1 MSTGKHFSALC
12 ALVLALALAVTVL
25 FMNGEALGIRVIRD
39 EDSETNEDSQYFTS
53 NDQNTAWTA
62 ATTIT
67 LSGDTA
73 TAGGSGAYA
82 SGGSVTIAS
91 AGYYDVTGTLT
102 DGSLIVDAGKNAKV
116 FLRLNG
122 VTITCSDDA
131 AIRVNQADKVF
142 LSLAEGT
149 ENTVTS
155 GETYSEAALADKTD
169 GAIFAHDDLTINGSG
184 ALTVTAAYKH
194 GIAANDSLR
203 ITGGKITVTAPSDTI
218 HVNDALH
225 ITGAAI
231 TLSAGDDAIHSDT
244 SIAILGGQITVNTCN
259 EGIEAPE
266 ILIEDGAVT
275 VTSTDDGINAS
286 GTETSD
292 GSLPGV
298 TISGGTVTLLN
309 PSGRDA
315 DGIDSNGNIDING
328 GLVYIS
334 LVGDGGN
341 CALDYGSENGGV
353 CRINGG
359 TVVACGSS
367 TMLETMSENS
377 AQPSLLYA
385 GTTQAAGTEITL
397 QNADGETLL
406 AYAAPN
412 SFSAVLVSCPE
423 MQTGSTYTLTLG
435 DTAQEI
441 TLTQVATTYGV
452 SGNMGGNRG
461 GNMGGGMGD
470 MAGGPGGQG
479 GMNGGPGGFTPTSA
493 TTDTDSDITDTATG
507 AQTAN
512 TTTDSTTS
520 DTAALPGGSGTPPT
534 KPDGDSDFRPSGDFP
549 TRPDG
554 EDGTTDGTTDRP
566 TPPEGSDMGGTM
578 PAAPDGSADGQPVT
592 PQDGQT
598 TPDQQ
603 TDASE
608 SVTLDTNGK
617 ALLLASA
624 AVLALGLTVAFLYRK
639 KG

>member
-25 FMNGEALGIRVIRD
+25 FMNGEKLGIRVIRD
-39 EDSETNEDSQYFTS
+39 EDSETHEDSGYFTT

-62 ATTIT
+62 ATAIT

-73 TAGGSGAYA
+73 TVSGSGAYV

-102 DGSLIVDAGKNAKV
+102 DGSLMVDAGKNAKV

-131 AIRVNQADKVF
+131 AIRVDQADKVF
-142 LSLAEGT
+142 LTLAEGT

-203 ITGGKITVTAPSDTI
+203 ITGGKITVTAPADTV
-218 HVNDALH
+218 HVNDSLH

-244 SIAILGGQITVNTCN
+244 SVAILGGSLTVNTCC

-266 ILIEDGAVT
+266 ILVEDGAVT
-275 VTSTDDGINAS
+275 VTSTDDGINAC

-292 GSLPGV
+292 GSLPSV

-341 CALDYGSENGGV
+341 CALDYGSENGGA

-397 QNADGETLL
+397 QDSSGETLL
-406 AYAAPN
+406 TYAAPN

-423 MQTGSTYTLTLG
+423 MATGSTYTLTLG

-441 TLTQVATTYGV
+441 PLTQVATTYGV
-452 SGNMGGNRG
+452 SGGMDGDRG
-461 GNMGGGMGD
+461 GKMGGGMGD
-470 MAGGPGGQG
+470 MGGMGGQG
-479 GMNGGPGGFTPTSA
+479 GMNGGPGGFAPTSGTADSA
-493 TTDTDSDITDTATG
+493 TDDT
-507 AQTAN
+507 
-512 TTTDSTTS
+512 
-520 DTAALPGGSGTPPT
+520 ALPGGSGTPPT
-534 KPDGDSDFRPSGDFP
+534 KPDGDSDPRPSGEAP

-554 EDGTTDGTTDRP
+554 EEGTTDRP
-566 TPPEGSDMGGTM
+566 TPPDSDMGGTM

-592 PQDGQT
+592 PRDGQT
-598 TPDQQ
+598 APDQQ
-603 TDASE
+603 TETGE
-608 SVTLDTNGK
+608 SFTLDKNGK
-617 ALLLASA
+617 VLLLASA

>member
-39 EDSETNEDSQYFTS
+39 EDSETHEDSGYFTT

-62 ATTIT
+62 ATAIT

-73 TAGGSGAYA
+73 TVSGSDAYA
-82 SGGSVTIAS
+82 NGGSVTIAS

-142 LSLAEGT
+142 LTLAEGT

-203 ITGGKITVTAPSDTI
+203 ITGGKITVTAPADTV
-218 HVNDALH
+218 HVNDSLH
-225 ITGAAI
+225 ITGADI

-244 SIAILGGQITVNTCN
+244 SVAILGGSITVNTCC

-266 ILIEDGAVT
+266 ILVEDGAVT
-275 VTSTDDGINAS
+275 VTSTDDGINAC

-292 GSLPGV
+292 GSLPSV

-341 CALDYGSENGGV
+341 CALDYGSENGGA

-359 TVVACGSS
+359 TVVACGGS

-377 AQPSLLYA
+377 AQPSILYA
-385 GTTQAAGTEITL
+385 GTTQAAGTEIAL
-397 QNADGETLL
+397 QDSSGKILL
-406 AYAAPN
+406 TYAAPN

-423 MQTGSTYTLTLG
+423 MATGSTYTLTLG

-441 TLTQVATTYGV
+441 PLTQVATTYGV
-452 SGNMGGNRG
+452 SGGMGGG
-461 GNMGGGMGD
+461 MDGNMGGGMGD
-470 MAGGPGGQG
+470 MGGMGGQG
-479 GMNGGPGGFTPTSA
+479 GMNGGPGGFAPTSGTADSA
-493 TTDTDSDITDTATG
+493 TDDTAF
-507 AQTAN
+507 
-512 TTTDSTTS
+512 
-520 DTAALPGGSGTPPT
+520 PGGSGTPPT
-534 KPDGDSDFRPSGDFP
+534 KPDGDSDFRPSGEAP

-554 EDGTTDGTTDRP
+554 EDGTTDRT
-566 TPPEGSDMGGTM
+566 TPPDGDMGGTM

-592 PQDGQT
+592 PPDGQT

-603 TDASE
+603 AETGE
-608 SVTLDTNGK
+608 SFPLDKNGK
-617 ALLLASA
+617 VLLLASA

>member
-25 FMNGEALGIRVIRD
+25 IMNGEALGIRVIRD

-122 VTITCSDDA
+122 VAITCSDDA

-142 LSLAEGT
+142 LTLAEGT

-203 ITGGKITVTAPSDTI
+203 ITGGKITVTAPADTI
-218 HVNDALH
+218 HVNDSLH

-244 SIAILGGQITVNTCN
+244 SVAILGGSITVNTCN

-598 TPDQQ
+598 MPDQQ
-603 TDASE
+603 AETGE
-608 SVTLDTNGK
+608 SFTLDKNGK
-617 ALLLASA
+617 VLLLASA

>member
-1 MSTGKHFSALC
+1 MSTSKHFSALC

-39 EDSETNEDSQYFTS
+39 EDSETNEDSGYFTS

-62 ATTIT
+62 ATAIT

-73 TAGGSGAYA
+73 TVSGSGAYA
-82 SGGSVTIAS
+82 NGGSVTIAS

-131 AIRVNQADKVF
+131 AIRVDQADKVF
-142 LSLAEGT
+142 LTLAEGT

-184 ALTVTAAYKH
+184 SLTVTAAYKH
-194 GIAANDSLR
+194 GIAANGSLR
-203 ITGGKITVTAPSDTI
+203 ITGGKITVTAPADTV
-218 HVNDALH
+218 HVNDSLH

-244 SIAILGGQITVNTCN
+244 SVAILGGSITVNTCC

-266 ILIEDGAVT
+266 ILIEDGDIT
-275 VTSTDDGINAS
+275 VTSTDDGINAC

-298 TISGGTVTLLN
+298 TINGGTVTLLN

-315 DGIDSNGNIDING
+315 DGIDSNGNIDINS

-341 CALDYGSENGGV
+341 CALDYGSENGGA
-353 CRINGG
+353 CCINGG

-397 QNADGETLL
+397 QDSSGETLL
-406 AYAAPN
+406 TYAAPN

-423 MQTGSTYTLTLG
+423 MATGSTYTLTLG
-435 DTAQEI
+435 TTSQEI

-452 SGNMGGNRG
+452 SGGMGGG
-461 GNMGGGMGD
+461 MDGNMGGGMGN
-470 MAGGPGGQG
+470 MGGSSGGQG
-479 GMNGGPGGFTPTSA
+479 GMNGGPGGSTPTSGTADSA
-493 TTDTDSDITDTATG
+493 TDDTAF
-507 AQTAN
+507 
-512 TTTDSTTS
+512 
-520 DTAALPGGSGTPPT
+520 PGGSGTPPT
-534 KPDGDSDFRPSGDFP
+534 KPDGDSDFRPSGEAP

-554 EDGTTDGTTDRP
+554 DSDTGTTDRP
-566 TPPEGSDMGGTM
+566 TPPDGDMGGTM

-592 PQDGQT
+592 PRDGQT
-598 TPDQQ
+598 APDQQ
-603 TDASE
+603 AETGE
-608 SVTLDTNGK
+608 SFTLDKNGK

-624 AVLALGLTVAFLYRK
+624 AALALGLTVAFLYRK

>member
-25 FMNGEALGIRVIRD
+25 FMNGEKLGIRAIRD
-39 EDSETNEDSQYFTS
+39 EDSETHEDSGYFTS

-62 ATTIT
+62 ATAIT

-73 TAGGSGAYA
+73 TVSGSGAYA
-82 SGGSVTIAS
+82 NGGSVTIAS

-142 LSLAEGT
+142 LTLAEGT

-203 ITGGKITVTAPSDTI
+203 ITGGKITVTAPADTI
-218 HVNDALH
+218 HVNDSLH

-244 SIAILGGQITVNTCN
+244 SVAILGGSITVNTCC

-266 ILIEDGAVT
+266 ILVEDGAVT
-275 VTSTDDGINAS
+275 VTSTDDGINAC

-292 GSLPGV
+292 GSLPSV

-341 CALDYGSENGGV
+341 CALDYGSENGGA
-353 CRINGG
+353 CRINDG
-359 TVVACGSS
+359 TVVACGGS

-377 AQPSLLYA
+377 AQPSILYA
-385 GTTQAAGTEITL
+385 GTTQAAGTEIIL
-397 QNADGETLL
+397 QDSSGETLL
-406 AYAAPN
+406 TYAAPN

-423 MQTGSTYTLTLG
+423 MTTGNTYTLTLG
-435 DTAQEI
+435 TTSQEI

-452 SGNMGGNRG
+452 SGGMEGDRG
-461 GNMGGGMGD
+461 GKMGGGMGN
-470 MAGGPGGQG
+470 MGGMGGQG
-479 GMNGGPGGFTPTSA
+479 GMNGGPGGSTPTSGTADSA
-493 TTDTDSDITDTATG
+493 TDDTAI
-507 AQTAN
+507 
-512 TTTDSTTS
+512 
-520 DTAALPGGSGTPPT
+520 PGDSGTPPT
-534 KPDGDSDFRPSGDFP
+534 KPDGGSDPRPSGEAP

-554 EDGTTDGTTDRP
+554 EDGTTDRP
-566 TPPEGSDMGGTM
+566 TPPDGDTGGTM

-598 TPDQQ
+598 APDQQ
-603 TDASE
+603 TETGE
-608 SVTLDTNGK
+608 SFTLDKNGK

-624 AVLALGLTVAFLYRK
+624 ATLALGLTVAFLYRK

>member
-39 EDSETNEDSQYFTS
+39 EDSETHEDSGYFTT

-73 TAGGSGAYA
+73 TVSGSGAYA
-82 SGGSVTIAS
+82 NGGSVTIAS
-91 AGYYDVTGTLT
+91 AGYYDVTGTFT
-102 DGSLIVDAGKNAKV
+102 NGSLIVDAGKNAKV

-131 AIRVNQADKVF
+131 AIRVDQADKVF
-142 LSLAEGT
+142 LTLAEGT

-203 ITGGKITVTAPSDTI
+203 ITGGKITVTAPADTV
-218 HVNDALH
+218 HVNDSLH

-244 SIAILGGQITVNTCN
+244 SVAILGGSITVNTCC

-266 ILIEDGAVT
+266 ILVEDGAVT
-275 VTSTDDGINAS
+275 VTSTDDGINAC

-292 GSLPGV
+292 GSLPSV

-341 CALDYGSENGGV
+341 CALDYGSENGGA
-353 CRINGG
+353 CCINGG
-359 TVVACGSS
+359 TVVACGGS

-377 AQPSLLYA
+377 AQPSILYA

-397 QNADGETLL
+397 QDSSGETLL
-406 AYAAPN
+406 TYAAPN

-423 MQTGSTYTLTLG
+423 MQAGSTYTLTLG
-435 DTAQEI
+435 TTSQEI

-452 SGNMGGNRG
+452 SGGMEGDRG

-470 MAGGPGGQG
+470 MGGMGGQG
-479 GMNGGPGGFTPTSA
+479 GMNGGPGGSTPTSGTA
-493 TTDTDSDITDTATG
+493 ATAT
-507 AQTAN
+507 
-512 TTTDSTTS
+512 D
-520 DTAALPGGSGTPPT
+520 DTALPGDSGTPPT
-534 KPDGDSDFRPSGDFP
+534 KPDGGSDFRPSGEAP

-554 EDGTTDGTTDRP
+554 ENGTPDDTDRP
-566 TPPEGSDMGGTM
+566 TP
-578 PAAPDGSADGQPVT
+578 PDGSADGQPVT

-603 TDASE
+603 AETGE
-608 SVTLDTNGK
+608 SFTLDKNGK
-617 ALLLASA
+617 VLLLASA

>member
-25 FMNGEALGIRVIRD
+25 FMNGEKLGIRVVRD
-39 EDSETNEDSQYFTS
+39 EDSETNEDSGYFTT

-73 TAGGSGAYA
+73 TVSGSGAYA
-82 SGGSVTIAS
+82 NGGSVTIAS

-142 LSLAEGT
+142 LTLAEGT

-155 GETYSEAALADKTD
+155 GENYSEAALADKTD

-203 ITGGKITVTAPSDTI
+203 ITGGKITVTAPADTV
-218 HVNDALH
+218 HVNDSLH

-244 SIAILGGQITVNTCN
+244 SVAILGGSLTVNTCC

-266 ILIEDGAVT
+266 ILVEDGAVT
-275 VTSTDDGINAS
+275 VTSTDDGINAC

-298 TISGGTVTLLN
+298 TINGGTVTLLN

-341 CALDYGSENGGV
+341 CALDYGSENGGA

-359 TVVACGSS
+359 TVVACGGS
-367 TMLETMSENS
+367 TMLEAMSENS

-397 QNADGETLL
+397 QDSSGETLL
-406 AYAAPN
+406 TYAAPN

-423 MQTGSTYTLTLG
+423 MAIGSTSTLTLG

-441 TLTQVATTYGV
+441 PLTQVATTYGV
-452 SGNMGGNRG
+452 SGGMEGDRG

-470 MAGGPGGQG
+470 MGGSSGGQG
-479 GMNGGPGGFTPTSA
+479 GMNGGPGGSTPTSA
-493 TTDTDSDITDTATG
+493 LADTDSAPAS

-512 TTTDSTTS
+512 TTTDPTNS
-520 DTAALPGGSGTPPT
+520 DAAFPGGSGTPPT
-534 KPDGDSDFRPSGDFP
+534 KPDGDSDPRPSGEAP

-554 EDGTTDGTTDRP
+554 DSDTGTTDRP
-566 TPPEGSDMGGTM
+566 TPPDGDMGGTM

-603 TDASE
+603 AETGE
-608 SVTLDTNGK
+608 SFTLDKNGK

-624 AVLALGLTVAFLYRK
+624 VVLALGLTVAFLYRK

>member
-142 LSLAEGT
+142 LTLAEGT

-194 GIAANDSLR
+194 GIVANDSLR
-203 ITGGKITVTAPSDTI
+203 ITGGTITVTAPSDTI

-598 TPDQQ
+598 MPDQQ
-603 TDASE
+603 AETGE
-608 SVTLDTNGK
+608 SFTLDKNGK
-617 ALLLASA
+617 VLLLASA

>member
-25 FMNGEALGIRVIRD
+25 FMNGEKLGIRAIRD
-39 EDSETNEDSQYFTS
+39 EDSETHEDSGYFTS

-62 ATTIT
+62 ATAIT

-73 TAGGSGAYA
+73 TVSGSGAYA
-82 SGGSVTIAS
+82 NGGSVTIAS

-142 LSLAEGT
+142 LTLAEGT

-203 ITGGKITVTAPSDTI
+203 ITGGKITVTAPADTV
-218 HVNDALH
+218 HVNDSLH

-244 SIAILGGQITVNTCN
+244 SVAILGGSLTVNTCY

-266 ILIEDGAVT
+266 ILVEDGAIT
-275 VTSTDDGINAS
+275 VTSTDDGINAC

-298 TISGGTVTLLN
+298 TINGGTVTLLN

-341 CALDYGSENGGV
+341 CALDYGSENGGA

-359 TVVACGSS
+359 TVVACGGS

-397 QNADGETLL
+397 QTADGETLL
-406 AYAAPN
+406 TYAAPN

-423 MQTGSTYTLTLG
+423 MATGSTYTLTLG
-435 DTAQEI
+435 TTSQEI
-441 TLTQVATTYGV
+441 PLTQVATTYGV
-452 SGNMGGNRG
+452 SGNMGGG
-461 GNMGGGMGD
+461 MDGNMGGGMGD
-470 MAGGPGGQG
+470 MGGRG
-479 GMNGGPGGFTPTSA
+479 GMNGGPGDFAPTSA
-493 TTDTDSDITDTATG
+493 PADSATDDTA
-507 AQTAN
+507 
-512 TTTDSTTS
+512 
-520 DTAALPGGSGTPPT
+520 LPSGSGSPPT
-534 KPDGDSDFRPSGDFP
+534 KPDGDSDPRPSGEAP

-554 EDGTTDGTTDRP
+554 EDGTTDRP
-566 TPPEGSDMGGTM
+566 TPPDGDTGGTM

-592 PQDGQT
+592 PRDGQT
-598 TPDQQ
+598 APDQQ
-603 TDASE
+603 TETGE
-608 SVTLDTNGK
+608 SFTLDKNGK

-624 AVLALGLTVAFLYRK
+624 AVLALGLAVTFLYRK

>member
-25 FMNGEALGIRVIRD
+25 FMNGEKLGIRVVRD
-39 EDSETNEDSQYFTS
+39 EDSEANEDSGYFTT

-73 TAGGSGAYA
+73 TVSGSGAYA
-82 SGGSVTIAS
+82 NGGSVTIAS

-131 AIRVNQADKVF
+131 AIRVNQADKV
-142 LSLAEGT
+142 LLTLAEGT

-184 ALTVTAAYKH
+184 SLTVTAAYKH

-203 ITGGKITVTAPSDTI
+203 ITGGKITVTAPADTI
-218 HVNDALH
+218 HVNDSLH

-244 SIAILGGQITVNTCN
+244 SVAILGGSLTVNTCC

-266 ILIEDGAVT
+266 ILIEDGAIT
-275 VTSTDDGINAS
+275 VTSTDDGINAC

-298 TISGGTVTLLN
+298 TINGGTVTLLN

-341 CALDYGSENGGV
+341 CALDYGSENGGA

-359 TVVACGSS
+359 TVVACGGS
-367 TMLETMSENS
+367 TMLEAMSENS
-377 AQPSLLYA
+377 AQPSILYA

-397 QNADGETLL
+397 QDSSGETLL
-406 AYAAPN
+406 TYAAPN

-423 MQTGSTYTLTLG
+423 MATGSTYTLTLG
-435 DTAQEI
+435 TTSQEI
-441 TLTQVATTYGV
+441 PLTQVATTYGV
-452 SGNMGGNRG
+452 SGGMDGDRG
-461 GNMGGGMGD
+461 GKMGGGMGN
-470 MAGGPGGQG
+470 MGGMGGQG
-479 GMNGGPGGFTPTSA
+479 GMNGGPGDFAPTSGTADSA
-493 TTDTDSDITDTATG
+493 TDDT
-507 AQTAN
+507 
-512 TTTDSTTS
+512 
-520 DTAALPGGSGTPPT
+520 ALPGGSGTPPA
-534 KPDGDSDFRPSGDFP
+534 KPDGNSDPRPSGEAP

-554 EDGTTDGTTDRP
+554 EDGTTDRP
-566 TPPEGSDMGGTM
+566 TPPDGDTGGTM
-578 PAAPDGSADGQPVT
+578 PAAPDGSADGQT
-592 PQDGQT
+592 A
-598 TPDQQ
+598 PDQQ
-603 TDASE
+603 AETGE
-608 SVTLDTNGK
+608 SFTLDKNGK
-617 ALLLASA
+617 VLLLASA
-624 AVLALGLTVAFLYRK
+624 AALALGLTVAFLYRK

>member
-25 FMNGEALGIRVIRD
+25 FMNGEKLGIRVIRD
-39 EDSETNEDSQYFTS
+39 EDSETNEDSGYFTT

-62 ATTIT
+62 ATAIT

-73 TAGGSGAYA
+73 TVSGSGAYA
-82 SGGSVTIAS
+82 NGGSVTIAS

-142 LSLAEGT
+142 LTLAEGT

-203 ITGGKITVTAPSDTI
+203 ITGGKITVTAPADTI
-218 HVNDALH
+218 HVNDSLH
-225 ITGAAI
+225 ITGADI

-244 SIAILGGQITVNTCN
+244 SVAILGGSITVNTCC

-266 ILIEDGAVT
+266 ILVEDGAVT
-275 VTSTDDGINAS
+275 ITSTDDGINAC

-292 GSLPGV
+292 GSLPSV

-341 CALDYGSENGGV
+341 CALDYGSENGGA

-377 AQPSLLYA
+377 AQPSILYA
-385 GTTQAAGTEITL
+385 GTTQAAGTEIAL
-397 QNADGETLL
+397 QDSSGETLL
-406 AYAAPN
+406 TYAAPN

-423 MQTGSTYTLTLG
+423 MTTGNTYTLTLG
-435 DTAQEI
+435 TTSQEI

-452 SGNMGGNRG
+452 SGGMEGDRG
-461 GNMGGGMGD
+461 GKMGGGMGN
-470 MAGGPGGQG
+470 MGGMGGQG
-479 GMNGGPGGFTPTSA
+479 GMNGGPGGSTPTSGTADSA
-493 TTDTDSDITDTATG
+493 TDDT
-507 AQTAN
+507 
-512 TTTDSTTS
+512 
-520 DTAALPGGSGTPPT
+520 ALPGDSGTPPT
-534 KPDGDSDFRPSGDFP
+534 KPDGGSDPRPSGEAP

-554 EDGTTDGTTDRP
+554 EDGTTDRP
-566 TPPEGSDMGGTM
+566 TPPDGDTGGTM

-598 TPDQQ
+598 APDQQ
-603 TDASE
+603 TETGE
-608 SVTLDTNGK
+608 SFTLDKNGK

-624 AVLALGLTVAFLYRK
+624 ATLALGLTVAFLYRK

>member
-39 EDSETNEDSQYFTS
+39 EDSEAREDSGYFTT

-73 TAGGSGAYA
+73 AVSGSGAYA
-82 SGGSVTIAS
+82 NGGSVTIAS

-142 LSLAEGT
+142 LTLAEGT

-155 GETYSEAALADKTD
+155 GENYSEAALADKTD

-203 ITGGKITVTAPSDTI
+203 ITGGKITVTAPADTI
-218 HVNDALH
+218 HVNDSLH

-244 SIAILGGQITVNTCN
+244 SVAILGGSITVNTCN

-275 VTSTDDGINAS
+275 VTSTDDGINAC

-341 CALDYGSENGGV
+341 CALDYGSENGGA

-359 TVVACGSS
+359 TVVACGGS

-385 GTTQAAGTEITL
+385 GTTQAAGTEIAL
-397 QNADGETLL
+397 QDSSGETLL
-406 AYAAPN
+406 TYAAPN

-423 MQTGSTYTLTLG
+423 MATGSTYTLTLG

-441 TLTQVATTYGV
+441 PLTQVATTYGV
-452 SGNMGGNRG
+452 SGNMGGG
-461 GNMGGGMGD
+461 MDNMGGM
-470 MAGGPGGQG
+470 GGQG
-479 GMNGGPGGFTPTSA
+479 GMNGGPGGSTPTSGTADSA
-493 TTDTDSDITDTATG
+493 TDDT
-507 AQTAN
+507 
-512 TTTDSTTS
+512 
-520 DTAALPGGSGTPPT
+520 ALPGGSGTPPT
-534 KPDGDSDFRPSGDFP
+534 KLDGDSDPRPSGEAP

-554 EDGTTDGTTDRP
+554 ENGTPDDTDRP
-566 TPPEGSDMGGTM
+566 TPPDGDMSGTM

-598 TPDQQ
+598 APDQQ
-603 TDASE
+603 AETGE
-608 SVTLDTNGK
+608 SFPLDKNGK
-617 ALLLASA
+617 VLLLASA

>member
-39 EDSETNEDSQYFTS
+39 EDSEANEDSGYFTS
-53 NDQNTAWTA
+53 NDQNTTWTA

-73 TAGGSGAYA
+73 TVSGSGAYA
-82 SGGSVTIAS
+82 NGGSVTIAS

-102 DGSLIVDAGKNAKV
+102 DGSLMVDAGKNAKV

-131 AIRVNQADKVF
+131 AIRVDQADKVF
-142 LSLAEGT
+142 LTLAEGT

-155 GETYSEAALADKTD
+155 GENYSEAALADKTD

-184 ALTVTAAYKH
+184 SLTVTAAYKH

-203 ITGGKITVTAPSDTI
+203 ITGGKITVTAPADTV
-218 HVNDALH
+218 HVNDSLH

-231 TLSAGDDAIHSDT
+231 TLSAGDDAIRSDT
-244 SIAILGGQITVNTCN
+244 AIAILGGSITVNTCC

-275 VTSTDDGINAS
+275 VTSTDDGINAC
-286 GTETSD
+286 GTQTSD

-298 TISGGTVTLLN
+298 TINGGTVTLLN

-334 LVGDGGN
+334 LVGGGGN

-377 AQPSLLYA
+377 AQPSILYA
-385 GTTQAAGTEITL
+385 GTTQAAGTEISL
-397 QNADGETLL
+397 QDSSGETLL
-406 AYAAPN
+406 TYAAPN

-441 TLTQVATTYGV
+441 PLTQVATTYGV
-452 SGNMGGNRG
+452 SGGMGGGMDGNMG
-461 GNMGGGMGD
+461 GNMGGGMG
-470 MAGGPGGQG
+470 GQG
-479 GMNGGPGGFTPTSA
+479 GMNG
-493 TTDTDSDITDTATG
+493 
-507 AQTAN
+507 
-512 TTTDSTTS
+512 
-520 DTAALPGGSGTPPT
+520 GTPPT
-534 KPDGDSDFRPSGDFP
+534 KPDGDSDPRPSGEAP

-554 EDGTTDGTTDRP
+554 ENGTPDDTDRP
-566 TPPEGSDMGGTM
+566 TPPDGDMGGTM

-603 TDASE
+603 TETGE
-608 SVTLDTNGK
+608 SFTLDKNGK
-617 ALLLASA
+617 VLLLASA
-624 AVLALGLTVAFLYRK
+624 AALALGLTVAFLYRK

>member
-25 FMNGEALGIRVIRD
+25 FMNGEKLGIRVIRD
-39 EDSETNEDSQYFTS
+39 EDSETHEDSGYFTT

-62 ATTIT
+62 ATAIT

-73 TAGGSGAYA
+73 TVSGSGAYA
-82 SGGSVTIAS
+82 NGGSVTIAS

-131 AIRVNQADKVF
+131 AIRVDQADKVF
-142 LSLAEGT
+142 LTLAEGT

-203 ITGGKITVTAPSDTI
+203 ITGGKITVTAPADTV
-218 HVNDALH
+218 HVNDSLH

-244 SIAILGGQITVNTCN
+244 SVAILGGSLTVNTCC

-266 ILIEDGAVT
+266 ILVEDGAVT
-275 VTSTDDGINAS
+275 VTSTDDGINAC

-292 GSLPGV
+292 GSLPSV

-341 CALDYGSENGGV
+341 CALDYGSENGGA

-397 QNADGETLL
+397 QDSSGETLL
-406 AYAAPN
+406 TYAAPN

-423 MQTGSTYTLTLG
+423 MATGSTYTLTLG

-441 TLTQVATTYGV
+441 PLTQVATTYGV
-452 SGNMGGNRG
+452 SGGMDGDRG
-461 GNMGGGMGD
+461 GKMGGGMGD
-470 MAGGPGGQG
+470 MGGMGGQG
-479 GMNGGPGGFTPTSA
+479 GMNGGPGGFAPTSGTADSA
-493 TTDTDSDITDTATG
+493 TDDT
-507 AQTAN
+507 
-512 TTTDSTTS
+512 
-520 DTAALPGGSGTPPT
+520 ALPGGSGTPPT
-534 KPDGDSDFRPSGDFP
+534 KPDGDSDPRPSGEAP

-554 EDGTTDGTTDRP
+554 EEGTTDRP
-566 TPPEGSDMGGTM
+566 TPPDSDMGGTM

-592 PQDGQT
+592 PRDGQT
-598 TPDQQ
+598 APDQQ
-603 TDASE
+603 TETGE
-608 SVTLDTNGK
+608 SFTLDKNGK
-617 ALLLASA
+617 VLLLASA

>member
-25 FMNGEALGIRVIRD
+25 FMNGEKLGIRVIRD
-39 EDSETNEDSQYFTS
+39 EDSETNEDSGYFTS

-67 LSGDTA
+67 LSGTTA
-73 TAGGSGAYA
+73 TVSGSGAYA
-82 SGGSVTIAS
+82 NGGSVTIAS

-142 LSLAEGT
+142 LTLAEGT

-155 GETYSEAALADKTD
+155 GEIYSEAALADKTD

-203 ITGGKITVTAPSDTI
+203 ITGGKITVTAPADTI
-218 HVNDALH
+218 HANDSLH

-244 SIAILGGQITVNTCN
+244 SVAILGGSITVNTCC

-266 ILIEDGAVT
+266 ILVEDGAVT
-275 VTSTDDGINAS
+275 VTSTDDGINAC

-298 TISGGTVTLLN
+298 TINGGTVTLLN

-334 LVGDGGN
+334 LIGDGGN
-341 CALDYGSENGGV
+341 CALDYGSENGGA

-359 TVVACGSS
+359 TVVACGGS

-377 AQPSLLYA
+377 TQPSLLYA

-406 AYAAPN
+406 TYAAPN

-423 MQTGSTYTLTLG
+423 MATGSTYALTLG
-435 DTAQEI
+435 TASQEI
-441 TLTQVATTYGV
+441 ALTQVATTYGV
-452 SGNMGGNRG
+452 SGNMGGDRG

-470 MAGGPGGQG
+470 MGGRG
-479 GMNGGPGGFTPTSA
+479 GMNGGPGGSTPTSGTADSA
-493 TTDTDSDITDTATG
+493 TDDT
-507 AQTAN
+507 
-512 TTTDSTTS
+512 
-520 DTAALPGGSGTPPT
+520 ALPGGSGTPPT
-534 KPDGDSDFRPSGDFP
+534 KPDGDSDFRPSGEAH

-554 EDGTTDGTTDRP
+554 EDGTTDRPTLPDGDTDDAMP
-566 TPPEGSDMGGTM
+566 TPPDGT
-578 PAAPDGSADGQPVT
+578 ADSRPVT
-592 PQDGQT
+592 PRDGQT

-603 TDASE
+603 AETGE
-608 SVTLDTNGK
+608 SFPLDKNGK
-617 ALLLASA
+617 VLLLASA
-624 AVLALGLTVAFLYRK
+624 AVLALGLAVAFLYRK

>member
-25 FMNGEALGIRVIRD
+25 FMNGEKLGIRVIRD
-39 EDSETNEDSQYFTS
+39 EDSETHEDSGYFTS

-62 ATTIT
+62 TTAIT

-73 TAGGSGAYA
+73 TVSGSGAYV

-102 DGSLIVDAGKNAKV
+102 DGSLMVDAGKNAKV

-142 LSLAEGT
+142 LTLAEGT

-203 ITGGKITVTAPSDTI
+203 ITGGKITVTAPADTV
-218 HVNDALH
+218 HVNDSLH

-244 SIAILGGQITVNTCN
+244 SVAILGGSITVNTCC

-275 VTSTDDGINAS
+275 VTSTDDGINAC

-341 CALDYGSENGGV
+341 CALDYGSENGGA

-359 TVVACGSS
+359 TVVACGGS

-377 AQPSLLYA
+377 AQPSILYA

-397 QNADGETLL
+397 QDSSGETLL
-406 AYAAPN
+406 TYAAPN
-412 SFSAVLVSCPE
+412 SFSAVLVSYPE
-423 MQTGSTYTLTLG
+423 MTTGNTYTLTLG
-435 DTAQEI
+435 TTSQEI
-441 TLTQVATTYGV
+441 PLTQVATTYGV
-452 SGNMGGNRG
+452 SGGMGGGMDGNMG
-461 GNMGGGMGD
+461 GNMGGGMG
-470 MAGGPGGQG
+470 GQG
-479 GMNGGPGGFTPTSA
+479 GMNG
-493 TTDTDSDITDTATG
+493 
-507 AQTAN
+507 
-512 TTTDSTTS
+512 
-520 DTAALPGGSGTPPT
+520 GTPPT
-534 KPDGDSDFRPSGDFP
+534 KPDGDSDPRPSGEAP

-554 EDGTTDGTTDRP
+554 ENGTPDDTDRP
-566 TPPEGSDMGGTM
+566 TPPDGDMGCPPPRT
-578 PAAPDGSADGQPVT
+578 AA
-592 PQDGQT
+592 QT
-598 TPDQQ
+598 
-603 TDASE
+603 ASP
-608 SVTLDTNGK
+608 
-617 ALLLASA
+617 
-624 AVLALGLTVAFLYRK
+624 
-639 KG
+639 

>member
-25 FMNGEALGIRVIRD
+25 FMNGEKLGIRVIRD
-39 EDSETNEDSQYFTS
+39 EDSETNEDSGYFTS

-62 ATTIT
+62 ATAIT

-73 TAGGSGAYA
+73 TVSGSGAYA
-82 SGGSVTIAS
+82 NGGSVTIAS
-91 AGYYDVTGTLT
+91 AGDYDVTGTLT

-142 LSLAEGT
+142 LTLAEGT

-155 GETYSEAALADKTD
+155 GENYSEAALADKTD

-203 ITGGKITVTAPSDTI
+203 ITGGKITVTAPADTI
-218 HVNDALH
+218 HVNDSLH

-231 TLSAGDDAIHSDT
+231 TLSAGDDAIHSGT
-244 SIAILGGQITVNTCN
+244 SVAILGGSITVNTCC

-266 ILIEDGAVT
+266 ILVEDGTIT
-275 VTSTDDGINAS
+275 VTSTDDGINAC

-298 TISGGTVTLLN
+298 TINGGTVTLLN

-334 LVGDGGN
+334 LIGDGGN
-341 CALDYGSENGGV
+341 CALDYGSENGGA

-359 TVVACGSS
+359 TVVACGGS

-406 AYAAPN
+406 TYAAPN

-423 MQTGSTYTLTLG
+423 MATGSTYTLTLG

-441 TLTQVATTYGV
+441 PLTQVATTYGV
-452 SGNMGGNRG
+452 SGNMGG
-461 GNMGGGMGD
+461 GMGD
-470 MAGGPGGQG
+470 MGGRG
-479 GMNGGPGGFTPTSA
+479 GMNGGPGGSTPTSGTADSA
-493 TTDTDSDITDTATG
+493 TDDT
-507 AQTAN
+507 
-512 TTTDSTTS
+512 
-520 DTAALPGGSGTPPT
+520 ALPGGSGTPPT
-534 KPDGDSDFRPSGDFP
+534 KPDGDSDFRPSGEAP

-554 EDGTTDGTTDRP
+554 EDGTTDGTDRP
-566 TPPEGSDMGGTM
+566 TPPDGDMGGTM
-578 PAAPDGSADGQPVT
+578 PAAPDGSADGRPVT
-592 PQDGQT
+592 PRDGQT

-603 TDASE
+603 AETGE
-608 SVTLDTNGK
+608 SFSLDTNGK
-617 ALLLASA
+617 LLLLASA

>member
-39 EDSETNEDSQYFTS
+39 EDSEANEDSGYFTT

-62 ATTIT
+62 ATAIT

-73 TAGGSGAYA
+73 TVSGSGAYA
-82 SGGSVTIAS
+82 NGGSVTIAS

-102 DGSLIVDAGKNAKV
+102 DGSLMVDAGKNAKV

-131 AIRVNQADKVF
+131 AIRVDQADKVF
-142 LSLAEGT
+142 LTLAEGT

-184 ALTVTAAYKH
+184 SLTVTAAYKH

-203 ITGGKITVTAPSDTI
+203 ITGGKITVTAPADTV
-218 HVNDALH
+218 HVNDSLH

-231 TLSAGDDAIHSDT
+231 TLSAGDDAIRSDT
-244 SIAILGGQITVNTCN
+244 SVAILGGSLTVNTCC

-266 ILIEDGAVT
+266 ILIEDGAIT
-275 VTSTDDGINAS
+275 VTSTDDGINAC

-334 LVGDGGN
+334 LVGAGGN

-397 QNADGETLL
+397 QDSSGETLL
-406 AYAAPN
+406 TYAAPN

-423 MQTGSTYTLTLG
+423 MATGSTYTLTLG

-441 TLTQVATTYGV
+441 PLTQVATTYGV
-452 SGNMGGNRG
+452 SGGMGGG
-461 GNMGGGMGD
+461 MDGNMGGGM
-470 MAGGPGGQG
+470 GGQG
-479 GMNGGPGGFTPTSA
+479 GMNGGPGDFAPTSGTADSA
-493 TTDTDSDITDTATG
+493 TDDT
-507 AQTAN
+507 
-512 TTTDSTTS
+512 
-520 DTAALPGGSGTPPT
+520 ALPGGSGTPPT
-534 KPDGDSDFRPSGDFP
+534 KPDGDSDPRPSGEAP

-554 EDGTTDGTTDRP
+554 ENGTTDRP
-566 TPPEGSDMGGTM
+566 TPLDGDTGGTM

-592 PQDGQT
+592 PQDGQI

-603 TDASE
+603 AETGE
-608 SVTLDTNGK
+608 SFTLDKNGK
-617 ALLLASA
+617 VLLLASA
-624 AVLALGLTVAFLYRK
+624 AVLALGLTVAFLYRE

>member
-25 FMNGEALGIRVIRD
+25 FMNGEKLGIRVIRD
-39 EDSETNEDSQYFTS
+39 EDSETHEDSGYFTS

-73 TAGGSGAYA
+73 TVSGSGAYA
-82 SGGSVTIAS
+82 NGGSVTIAS

-102 DGSLIVDAGKNAKV
+102 DGSLIVDAGTNAKV

-131 AIRVNQADKVF
+131 AIRVDQADKVF
-142 LSLAEGT
+142 LTLAEGT

-203 ITGGKITVTAPSDTI
+203 ITGGKITVTAPADTV
-218 HVNDALH
+218 HVNDSLH

-244 SIAILGGQITVNTCN
+244 SVAILGGSITVNTCC

-266 ILIEDGAVT
+266 ILVEDGAVT
-275 VTSTDDGINAS
+275 VTSTDDGINAC

-341 CALDYGSENGGV
+341 CALDYGSENGGA

-359 TVVACGSS
+359 TVVACGGS

-397 QNADGETLL
+397 QDSSGETLL
-406 AYAAPN
+406 TYAVPN

-423 MQTGSTYTLTLG
+423 MATGSTYTLTLG

-441 TLTQVATTYGV
+441 PLTQVATTYGV

-470 MAGGPGGQG
+470 MGDMGGRG
-479 GMNGGPGGFTPTSA
+479 GMNGGPGGSTPTSGTADSA
-493 TTDTDSDITDTATG
+493 TDDTAF
-507 AQTAN
+507 
-512 TTTDSTTS
+512 
-520 DTAALPGGSGTPPT
+520 PGGSGTPPT
-534 KPDGDSDFRPSGDFP
+534 KPDGDSDFRPSGETP

-554 EDGTTDGTTDRP
+554 EDGTTDRP
-566 TPPEGSDMGGTM
+566 TPPDGDTGGTM

-592 PQDGQT
+592 PRDGQT
-598 TPDQQ
+598 APDQQ
-603 TDASE
+603 TETGE
-608 SVTLDTNGK
+608 SFPLDKNGK
-617 ALLLASA
+617 VLLLASA

>member
-39 EDSETNEDSQYFTS
+39 EDSETNEDSEYFTT

-73 TAGGSGAYA
+73 TVSGSGAYA
-82 SGGSVTIAS
+82 NGGSVTIAS

-131 AIRVNQADKVF
+131 AIRVDQADKVF
-142 LSLAEGT
+142 LTLAEGT

-203 ITGGKITVTAPSDTI
+203 ITGGKITVTAPADTV
-218 HVNDALH
+218 HVNDSLH

-244 SIAILGGQITVNTCN
+244 SVAILGGSITVNTCC

-275 VTSTDDGINAS
+275 VTSTDDGINAC

-298 TISGGTVTLLN
+298 TINGGTVTLLN

-315 DGIDSNGNIDING
+315 DGIDSNGDIDING

-341 CALDYGSENGGV
+341 CALDYGSENGGA

-359 TVVACGSS
+359 TVVACGGS

-377 AQPSLLYA
+377 AQPSILYA
-385 GTTQAAGTEITL
+385 GTTQAAGTEIAL
-397 QNADGETLL
+397 QDSSGKILL
-406 AYAAPN
+406 TYAAPN

-423 MQTGSTYTLTLG
+423 MATGSTYTLTLG

-441 TLTQVATTYGV
+441 PLTQVATTYGV
-452 SGNMGGNRG
+452 SGGMGGG
-461 GNMGGGMGD
+461 MDGNMGGGMGD
-470 MAGGPGGQG
+470 MGGMGGQG
-479 GMNGGPGGFTPTSA
+479 GMNGGPRGSTPTSA
-493 TTDTDSDITDTATG
+493 TADSATDDT
-507 AQTAN
+507 
-512 TTTDSTTS
+512 
-520 DTAALPGGSGTPPT
+520 ALPGGSGTPPT
-534 KPDGDSDFRPSGDFP
+534 KPDGNSDFRPSGEAP

-554 EDGTTDGTTDRP
+554 EDGTTDRP
-566 TPPEGSDMGGTM
+566 TPPDGDMGGTM

-598 TPDQQ
+598 APDQQ
-603 TDASE
+603 TETGE
-608 SVTLDTNGK
+608 SFTLDKNGK
-617 ALLLASA
+617 VLLLASA
-624 AVLALGLTVAFLYRK
+624 AALALGLTVAFLYRK